1 MDAKKFVATD
11 INKALEKARSYC
23 KYQERC
29 HSEVKDK
36 LYEWG
41 LYKKDVEQIIA
52 QLITE
57 NFINEERFA
66 IMYAGGK
73 FRIKKWGKEKIKQSL
88 KFKKVSD
95 YCINKALKEIDSK
108 DYRKA
113 IADIINKKKKEIKE
127 PDGWKKKYKIGQ
139 YLYSRGFER
148 DLVSEMLEDLL

>member
-1 MDAKKFVATD
+1 MNTKPFVQID
-11 INKALEKARSYC
+11 IKKALEKARSYC

-57 NFINEERFA
+57 NFLNEERFA
-66 IMYAGGK
+66 IIYAGGK
-73 FRIKKWGKEKIKQSL
+73 FRIKKWGKEKIKQAL

-95 YCINKALKEIDSK
+95 YSINKALKEIDGK

-113 IADIINKKKKEIKE
+113 ITEIINKKKKEIKE
-127 PDGWKKKYKIGQ
+127 TDGWKKKYKISQ

-148 DLVSEMLEDLL
+148 ELVSDLLEELL